1 MSKSDSLEG
10 LLAARR
16 YFNDAEPRF
25 WTWSDDAIAWPD
37 GITIVFYRE
46 LADLFR
52 RLALDG
58 LPRFTPLLL
67 LLTACREN
75 YRRERVEHELHQEQ
89 RLVRDATPYDVRPS
103 DESLGYFPPA
113 NELLAA
119 LDRVVQLPPELRSSI
134 DAKAALIETVFAGQR
149 FVPAEDALNVLE
161 LLRIMP
167 PSELFDQA
175 VRDARFASA
184 RPART
189 EHAHVWNKEDLLG
202 EGVRTRPHV
211 SLALTSMRAGLN
223 RIDAGALRLRL
234 RTGLDQLVKRAEIE
248 PPADESLRALI
259 SRLRDDPE
267 LSGLGRLAH
276 DLLAAVQVPRTLS
289 EPEELQLG
297 GVSDITNRG
306 PLDRLLTSELAHDD
320 LTLAVRVATGE
331 ALYLRREAPP
341 RSPVRARCVLV
352 DCGIRLWGV
361 PRVFAAAVGLALAAA
376 ADRRATTAAWRATA
390 DGIEPLDLRTRA
402 GLIALLAQL
411 EAAPQPAGALGR
423 FFEEV
428 DRVGESADAI
438 LITHEDVLA
447 DPDFRR
453 ALDGL
458 TNRQF
463 YVATVDR
470 EGRFRLCVRSRRGTK
485 LIREARFDLDR
496 LLPPPR
502 RPAQALIRHDSGS
515 DLPAILSVK
524 PFPLLLPHQVR
535 FDRFSFHPKYGAVTL
550 THDGRLMH
558 WAKQGCAAAELTAA
572 VPRGSLRHI
581 SIDDEGI
588 VRVVVGGT
596 ESQPMRLVRANLA
609 SGDVRTVNVNLDADE
624 PIKVVRDGQVFY
636 WIGRRSIRAITDEG
650 EVSPAIE
657 CRFRHSTGR
666 FFTSGVWYALS
677 FDGQSPQLTRVT
689 IHNSIA
695 LGSIA
700 AMFDIKGREGP
711 WIVTDLGQVLSTVN
725 GSLLLVPRMPTG
737 TVSVVA
743 MSDDGHVVL
752 LEESQRALS
761 FHRLHLSPD
770 VQPTS
775 EIHGPYDAKWKIM
788 YPEASTLVTSQSMSW
803 RYLTIMVTGG
813 GLLTIMSRSD
823 RDWRF
828 DMELPQ
834 TRVMMRGHAA
844 SPQLNAQ
851 DFQPTAGPPNARFR
865 LRIARWADGS
875 RAWLDSRGL
884 LHLKSSDRALPELT
898 LVLAP
903 DAEVSGWASDDRVW
917 GLRFYTGRSPEETR
931 PGEELLAEI
940 EAFVGRLK

>member
-37 GITIVFYRE
+37 GVTIVFYRE
-46 LADLFR
+46 LAELFR

-58 LPRFTPLLL
+58 LPRFSPLLL
-67 LLTACREN
+67 LLAACREN

-89 RLVRDATPYDVRPS
+89 RLVRDAAPYDVRPP
-103 DESLGYFPPA
+103 DESLGYFLPA

-119 LDRVVQLPPELRSSI
+119 LDRVAQLPPELRSSI

-161 LLRIMP
+161 LLRTVP
-167 PSELFDQA
+167 PDELFETEM
-175 VRDARFASA
+175 RFTPG
-184 RPART
+184 R
-189 EHAHVWNKEDLLG
+189 LG
-202 EGVRTRPHV
+202 EIEARALRKLREAMQEGKLVRTRPHV
-211 SLALTSMRAGLN
+211 SLALMSMRPGLN
-223 RIDAGALRLRL
+223 RIDADALRLRL
-234 RTGLDQLVKRAEIE
+234 RTGLDQLIKPAEIE
-248 PPADESLRALI
+248 PPADESVRALI
-259 SRLRDDPE
+259 ARLRDDPE
-267 LSGLGRLAH
+267 LAGLGRLAH
-276 DLLAAVQVPRTLS
+276 DLLAAVQVPRAIS
-289 EPEELQLG
+289 DPEELQLG

-320 LTLAVRVATGE
+320 LALAVRVASGE

-341 RSPVRARCVLV
+341 RTPVRARCVLV

-390 DGIEPLDLRTRA
+390 DGIEPVDLRSRA

-428 DRVGESADAI
+428 DRAGVSADAI
-438 LITHEDVLA
+438 VITHEDVLA
-447 DPDFRR
+447 DGDFRR

-458 TNRQF
+458 TNRRF

-470 EGRFRLCVRSRRGTK
+470 EGRFCLRVRSGRGTK

-496 LLPPPR
+496 LLSPPR
-502 RPAQALIRHDSGS
+502 RPARALLQHDTGS

-535 FDRFSFHPKYGAVTL
+535 FDRFSFHAKYGAVTL

-558 WAKQGCAAAELTAA
+558 WAKQACAAAELTAA
-572 VPRGSLRHI
+572 VPRGTFRHL
-581 SIDDEGI
+581 SIDGEGI

-596 ESQPMRLVRANLA
+596 SPLPLRFVRANLT
-609 SGDVRTVNVNLDADE
+609 SGEVRMHNVDVAPDWPHSIVHDQR
-624 PIKVVRDGQVFY
+624 VFY
-636 WIGRRSIRAITDEG
+636 LIGRRSIRAVTDDG
-650 EVSPAIE
+650 EVSAEIE
-657 CRFRHSTGR
+657 CSFRHAGGR
-666 FFTSGVWYALS
+666 FFGRGVWYALS
-677 FDGQSPQLTRVT
+677 FDGQSPQLTRVP

-700 AMFDIKGREGP
+700 AMFDIQGREGP
-711 WIVTDLGQVLSTVN
+711 WVVTDFGQVRSTVD
-725 GSLLLVPRMPTG
+725 GSLLMVPRMPTG
-737 TVSVVA
+737 TASVVA
-743 MSDDGHVVL
+743 ISDDGHVVL
-752 LEESQRALS
+752 LEDSQRALS
-761 FHRLHLSPD
+761 LHRLHLSPD

-775 EIHGPYDAKWKIM
+775 EIHGLYAAKWKIM
-788 YPEASTLVTSQSMSW
+788 YPEATQFVSSQSMSW
-803 RYLTIMVTGG
+803 RYFSISAEHEGRLALTSRRGSIWCF
-813 GLLTIMSRSD
+813 GLKPPQSHLMTLGSATPLPRLTQ
-823 RDWRF
+823 
-828 DMELPQ
+828 P
-834 TRVMMRGHAA
+834 
-844 SPQLNAQ
+844 
-851 DFQPTAGPPNARFR
+851 FQPTAGPPNTRFR

-884 LHLKSSDRALPELT
+884 LHLKSSDRTLPELT
-898 LVLAP
+898 IVLAP
-903 DAEVSGWASDDRVW
+903 DAEVSAWASDGRVW

-931 PGEELLAEI
+931 PGEELWAEI

>member
-37 GITIVFYRE
+37 GTTIVFYRE
-46 LADLFR
+46 LAELFR

-58 LPRFTPLLL
+58 LPRFSPLLL
-67 LLTACREN
+67 LLAACREN
-75 YRRERVEHELHQEQ
+75 YRRERVEQELHQEQ
-89 RLVRDATPYDVRPS
+89 RLVRDAALYDVRPT
-103 DESLGYFPPA
+103 DESFCHVLPA

-119 LDRVVQLPPELRSSI
+119 LDRVAQLPPELRSSI
-134 DAKAALIETVFAGQR
+134 DVKAALIETVFADQR

-167 PSELFDQA
+167 PHELFDQA
-175 VRDARFASA
+175 VRDARFASD
-184 RPART
+184 RPARS

-202 EGVRTRPHV
+202 EVVRTRPHV
-211 SLALTSMRAGLN
+211 SLALMSMRPGLN
-223 RIDAGALRLRL
+223 RIDADALRLRL
-234 RTGLDQLVKRAEIE
+234 RTGLDQLVKPAEIE
-248 PPADESLRALI
+248 PPADEGARALI

-276 DLLAAVQVPRTLS
+276 DLLAAVQVPRDIS
-289 EPEELQLG
+289 DPEELQLG

-320 LTLAVRVATGE
+320 LALAVRVATGE

-390 DGIEPLDLRTRA
+390 DGIEPVDLRSRA

-423 FFEEV
+423 FFAEV
-428 DRVGESADAI
+428 DRAGVSADAI

-447 DPDFRR
+447 DRDFRR

-458 TNRQF
+458 TNRRF

-470 EGRFRLCVRSRRGTK
+470 EGRFCLRVRSGRGTK

-496 LLPPPR
+496 LLSPPR
-502 RPAQALIRHDSGS
+502 RPARALIRYDTGS
-515 DLPAILSVK
+515 DLPAIFSVK
-524 PFPLLLPHQVR
+524 PFPLLLSHQVR
-535 FDRFSFHPKYGAVTL
+535 FDRFSFHAKYGAVTL

-572 VPRGSLRHI
+572 VPRGMFRHL

-596 ESQPMRLVRANLA
+596 LPLPLRFVRANLT
-609 SGDVRTVNVNLDADE
+609 SGEVRMHNVDVAPDW
-624 PIKVVRDGQVFY
+624 PHSIVRDQQVFY
-636 WIGRRSIRAITDEG
+636 LIGKRSIRAITDEG
-650 EVSPAIE
+650 EVSAEIE
-657 CRFRHSTGR
+657 CRFQHVGGR
-666 FFTSGVWYALS
+666 FLTSGVWYALS
-677 FDGQSPQLTRVT
+677 FDGQSPQLTRVP

-695 LGSIA
+695 LGSVA
-700 AMFDIKGREGP
+700 AMFDIKGLEGP
-711 WIVTDLGQVLSTVN
+711 WVVTDLGQVISTVD
-725 GSLLLVPRMPTG
+725 GS
-737 TVSVVA
+737 VSVELGWQAGQRRLVA
-743 MSDDGHVVL
+743 ISDDWHRFIL
-752 LEESQRALS
+752 QEHQRQY
-761 FHRLHLSPD
+761 HRVYLNPEAR
-770 VQPTS
+770 PYS
-775 EIHGPYDAKWKIM
+775 ELCAAYGEKWELV
-788 YPEASTLVTSQSMSW
+788 YPESIPLVNSRSMNW
-803 RYLTIMVTGG
+803 RYFSISAERDGRLALT
-813 GLLTIMSRSD
+813 SRRGSV
-823 RDWRF
+823 WRF
-828 DMELPQ
+828 DMEPRQSRL
-834 TRVMMRGHAA
+834 MMLGHAGPA
-844 SPQLNAQ
+844 PRLTQP
-851 DFQPTAGPPNARFR
+851 FQPTAGPPNARFR
-865 LRIARWADGS
+865 LRVARWADGS

-884 LHLKSSDRALPELT
+884 LHLKSSDRTLPDLT
-898 LVLAP
+898 LVLAQ
-903 DAEVSGWASDDRVW
+903 DAEVSGWASDGRVW
-917 GLRFYTGRSPEETR
+917 GLRFHTGRSPEEAR
-931 PGEELLAEI
+931 PGEELQAEI